1 MATIATAL
9 KKELKQTFP
18 EIKFSVTTKR
28 STIYVEWQLEIGSP
42 ATLQAVREIS
52 ERHETVEHHGS
63 MIDDSNYST
72 GVNISYYPKPT
83 QEREDWSV
91 AGVVGHNFANAEWDA
106 KYERFIESDGK
117 EHYHAT
123 QLYYTYNRHGVACA
137 LINEYGGEPSEKRWY
152 YEKLNLPTPQP
163 EPKPV
168 EPEVEPPIVPIAIYQ
183 VENEV
188 YIQANFPTGNKR
200 DWIDEYRNQA
210 TNLCQAKIV
219 KVVHLTSEDYQAFL
233 YSLLND
239 QEWLAGEGGG
249 NSHYVSEKYGND
261 YDKLFSDELETKKWR
276 RECYEI
282 SLLVTDGS
290 QYVLVNPEGHNYA
303 QYVGLPYHTT
313 LEWVLEK
320 CNIQL
325 TVNPAEPAVINQS
338 EVPTKQLT
346 DEEWEN
352 EEARIET
359 RLIELERGLEYTKP
373 EEDQLRAELA
383 ALRQLPHT
391 PINKSCYYCN
401 SDEYASI
408 RDKSYRCYVCNP
420 EAQFEQL
427 QMKLECLS
435 QSEPDTEPNWME
447 LYQQTVNALVHQCRY
462 TEINS
467 YEEWLAIER
476 KRMKEKQEE
485 TALETEIWEL
495 QEKLIQLQSEYLKHK
510 SSNN

>member
-152 YEKLNLPTPQP
+152 YEKLNPPTPQS
-163 EPKPV
+163 EPRPV

-200 DWIDEYRNQA
+200 HWIDEYRNQA

-219 KVVHLTSEDYQAFL
+219 KVVHLSTEDYQAFI
-233 YSLLND
+233 YSFLND

-249 NSHYVSEKYGND
+249 SSHYVSEKYGND
-261 YDKLFSDELETKKWR
+261 WDKLFSDELETKKWR
-276 RECYEI
+276 QECYEV
-282 SLLVTDGS
+282 SLLVTDGK
-290 QYVLVNPEGHNYA
+290 QYVLTNPEGQNYA
-303 QYVGLPYHTT
+303 RYVGLPPHTT
-313 LEWVLEK
+313 LEEVLEK
-320 CNIQL
+320 CNVQL
-325 TVNPAEPAVINQS
+325 KATFAEPAVISQS
-338 EVPTKQLT
+338 EIKV
-346 DEEWEN
+346 N
-352 EEARIET
+352 EK
-359 RLIELERGLEYTKP
+359 ELEQKSK
-373 EEDQLRAELA
+373 ELA
-383 ALRQLPHT
+383 RNAVLEQYGHIVEWDTRFLRFMSGMRSHDGANNLYYEYLKYGIPVKA
-391 PINKSCYYCN
+391 INEPQS
-401 SDEYASI
+401 E
-408 RDKSYRCYVCNP
+408 P
-420 EAQFEQL
+420 EPV
-427 QMKLECLS
+427 S
-435 QSEPDTEPNWME
+435 QSEPNNTSDWME
-447 LYQQTVNALVHQCRY
+447 LYQKWVETLVSQNRY
-462 TEINS
+462 TEIVS
-467 YEEWLAIER
+467 YQDWYLTESER
-476 KRMKEKQEE
+476 KR
-485 TALETEIWEL
+485 LESEIWH
-495 QEKLIQLQSEYLKHK
+495 Y
-510 SSNN
+510 SNG